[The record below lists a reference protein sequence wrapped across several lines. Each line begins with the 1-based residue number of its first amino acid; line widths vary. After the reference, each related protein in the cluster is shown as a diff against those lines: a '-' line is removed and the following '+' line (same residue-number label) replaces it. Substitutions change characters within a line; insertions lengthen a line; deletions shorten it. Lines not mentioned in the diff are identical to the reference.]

1 MCGPLMQD
9 LVMAALAMQRALE
22 LDSDEPQWRA
32 ERNRLLSCIPEHTS
46 ALLQVRPALHLVS
59 HGVLQRQTPCLLT
72 PHI

>member
-46 ALLQVRPALHLVS
+46 ALLQVQCRMVFCKGRLPV
-59 HGVLQRQTPCLLT
+59 C
-72 PHI
+72 